1 MSANTTIDPAHG
13 MRRAVVIGGGTMG
26 LGIARVLRLT
36 GMEVVL
42 CDADPDL
49 TAAAKQRLRRRTEI
63 QVEAGLLAHEALTQ
77 VDEVEA
83 IYPPED
89 AVATADL
96 VVEAAPEN
104 LALKQT
110 LLETVSRAAPEEA
123 VIATNTSSYPID
135 TLAQEVHLP
144 GRFLGMHWF
153 SPPEWVP
160 GIEVVAGTQ
169 TSPQVLE
176 RCHLLLRSAGKR
188 PTDVASSPAFVANR
202 LQMALFLESVS
213 CLEDGLAT
221 AEQIDEVVRTTFG
234 FRLPHYGPFEIAD
247 MAGLDVYL
255 SVFKTLEEG
264 LGPRFAPPQRLV
276 SLVEA
281 GRYGTKQ
288 GGGFRDYTDEDRTR
302 LLRERDLR
310 YAAMSRFLE
319 EQSVRDDEQ
328 EAQA

>member
-1 MSANTTIDPAHG
+1 MSANTNADPAHG
-13 MRRAVVIGGGTMG
+13 MHRAAVLGGGTMG
-26 LGIARVLRLT
+26 LGIAQVLRLA
-36 GMEVVL
+36 GLDVVL

-49 TAAAKQRLRRRTEI
+49 TAAAKLRLRRRTEI
-63 QVEAGLLAHEALTQ
+63 QVDTGLISHDALTRI
-77 VDEVEA
+77 DEVEA
-83 IYPPED
+83 TYPPED

-110 LLETVSRAAPEEA
+110 LLEKVSRAAPEEA

-135 TLAQEVHLP
+135 TLAQYVHLP

-160 GIEVVAGTQ
+160 GVEVVAGTR
-169 TSPQVLE
+169 TSPAVVE
-176 RCHLLLRSAGKR
+176 RCHTLLRSAGKR
-188 PTDVASSPAFVANR
+188 PTDVASSPAFLANR

-213 CLEDGLAT
+213 CLEDGTAT
-221 AEQIDEVVRTTFG
+221 AEQIDEVVRNTFG

-264 LGPRFAPPQRLV
+264 LGARFAPPQRLV

-288 GGGFRDYTDEDRTR
+288 GGGFRDYSDEDRTR
-302 LLRERDLR
+302 LLRGRDLR

-319 EQSVRDDEQ
+319 EQSARDDEQ
-328 EAQA
+328 ETLA

>member
-1 MSANTTIDPAHG
+1 MSTNTNIDPAHG
-13 MRRAVVIGGGTMG
+13 MQRAAVIGCGTMG
-26 LGIARVLRLT
+26 LGIAQVLRLA
-36 GMEVVL
+36 GMNVVL
-42 CDADPDL
+42 CDADLDL
-49 TAAAKQRLRRRTEI
+49 TRAAKGRLRRRTET
-63 QVEAGLLAHEALTQ
+63 QVEVGLLAHEALMQ
-77 VDEVEA
+77 IDEVEA
-83 IYPPED
+83 TFPPED

-110 LLETVSRAAPEEA
+110 LLETVSHAAPQET

-135 TLAQEVHLP
+135 TLAQHVHLP
-144 GRFLGMHWF
+144 ARFLGMHWF

-160 GIEVVAGTQ
+160 GVEVVAGTH

-176 RCHLLLRSAGKR
+176 QCHLLLRAAGKR
-188 PTDVASSPAFVANR
+188 PINVASSPAFVANR

-255 SVFKTLEEG
+255 SVFKTMEEG

-288 GGGFRDYTDEDRTR
+288 GGGFRDYSDEDRTR

-310 YAAMSRFLE
+310 YAAMWRFLE
-319 EQSVRDDEQ
+319 AQSVTDDEK
-328 EAQA
+328 ETRA